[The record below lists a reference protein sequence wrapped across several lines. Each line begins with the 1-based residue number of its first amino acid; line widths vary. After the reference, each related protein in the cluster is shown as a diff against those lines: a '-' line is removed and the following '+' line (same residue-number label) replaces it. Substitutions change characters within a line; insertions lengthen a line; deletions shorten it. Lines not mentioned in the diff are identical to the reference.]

1 MSRRSTSR
9 AVRGRVLGPVLGLVL
24 AASTLGVAGAAP
36 TADAGPPT
44 VAVAAADGPTDPG
57 DLMPSPAADL
67 HPTAAA
73 GPFSID
79 AGPTAS
85 VSDPQPLREEELT
98 VLGTG
103 FAPEEKVTA
112 ELPARLR
119 GQLGSG
125 VAGPDG
131 SVSLTVRAPM
141 VLQAGA
147 HEVLLRGTSGATA
160 STSIQLRPLVEDQ
173 LTRLARWW
181 PRG

>member
-9 AVRGRVLGPVLGLVL
+9 AVRGRVLGPVLGLAL
-24 AASTLGVAGAAP
+24 AASTIGAAGAASA
-36 TADAGPPT
+36 TAGPST
-44 VAVAAADGPTDPG
+44 VVVAVADGLTDPI
-57 DLMPSPAADL
+57 DLEPSPAADPD
-67 HPTAAA
+67 PTA
-73 GPFSID
+73 D
-79 AGPTAS
+79 VVDDGPTAT
-85 VSDPQPLREEELT
+85 VTDPWPLREEPVT

-103 FAPEEKVTA
+103 FSPEEKVTA

-131 SVSLTVRAPM
+131 SLSLTVRAPM

>member
-1 MSRRSTSR
+1 MSRRSTPR
-9 AVRGRVLGPVLGLVL
+9 AVVLGPLLGLVL
-24 AASTLGVAGAAP
+24 AASTVGPAGATSTSGVDPLPVVVTSTADGLSQPGDRGADPLVTAADPGAP
-36 TADAGPPT
+36 VAADAGP
-44 VAVAAADGPTDPG
+44 A
-57 DLMPSPAADL
+57 
-67 HPTAAA
+67 
-73 GPFSID
+73 
-79 AGPTAS
+79 AS

-103 FAPEEKVTA
+103 FSPEEKVTA

-119 GQLGSG
+119 GQLGTA

-131 SVSLTVRAPM
+131 AVAIPVRVPTA
-141 VLQAGA
+141 LQAGA
-147 HEVLLRGTSGATA
+147 HEVLLRGSSGATA